1 MILIDG
7 TYFKG
12 QLSIG
17 LSPDTGAPSVT
28 QEAERE
34 RIEWFVSVYEKEYL
48 KKLLGAEVCAGFV
61 KYCTDGGEDEY
72 FKQLKV
78 RLTQEY
84 SPVACYV
91 FYKFVRTG
99 NVHVTNVGSVKSS
112 GEDAVS
118 PEGLLVRVWN
128 DMVQKNRE
136 MVDEFLLDPDVDL
149 VNFINVFG
157 I

>member
-1 MILIDG
+1 MLIDG
-7 TYFKG
+7 TYFRG
-12 QLSIG
+12 QLSVG
-17 LSPDTGAPSVT
+17 LSPDTGAPSAT

-48 KKLLGAEVCAGFV
+48 KKLLGAEVCAEFV
-61 KYCTDGGEDEY
+61 KYCEDGGEDEY
-72 FKQLKV
+72 FKKLKE
-78 RLTQEY
+78 RLIDDY
-84 SPVACYV
+84 SPIACYV
-91 FYKFVRTG
+91 FYKFVSTG

-112 GEDAVS
+112 GEDVAS

-128 DMVQKNRE
+128 DMVQMNRE
-136 MVDEFLLDPDVDL
+136 MVDEFLLSPDADL